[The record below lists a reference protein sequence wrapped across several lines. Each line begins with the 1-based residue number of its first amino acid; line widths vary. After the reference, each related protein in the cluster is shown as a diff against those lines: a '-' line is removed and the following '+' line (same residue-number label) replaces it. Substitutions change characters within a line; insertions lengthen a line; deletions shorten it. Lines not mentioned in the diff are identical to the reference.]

1 MKRPSLTKT
10 HLMLA
15 FAASVTIGSALAV
28 PAGMHGL
35 FDRPEANLAVTGN
48 EMLDL
53 AGLAPGS
60 DPTRKVISLHATGS
74 LTSRVRTEW
83 TGSAVLARTLQ
94 VTLTDSTGRVM
105 YQGPFDGARV
115 GDTAWG
121 TALDL
126 RRRWRTR
133 VDRTRPFASD
143 VRRKRDPGRAAFS
156 AGDRRGHRE
165 RRLISSSTNA

>member
-1 MKRPSLTKT
+1 
-10 HLMLA
+10 MLA
-15 FAASVTIGSALAV
+15 FAALVTIGSALAV

-35 FDRPEANLAVTGN
+35 FDRPKANLAVSGN
-48 EMLDL
+48 ELLDL
-53 AGLAPGS
+53 GGLAPGS

-74 LTSRVRTEW
+74 LTYRVRTEW

-115 GDTAWG
+115 GDTAWE

-126 RRRWRTR
+126 RLA
-133 VDRTRPFASD
+133 DGENDSIALALSLPI
-143 VRRKRDPGRAAFS
+143 S
-156 AGDRRGHRE
+156 AGNEIQGAQLSAHVIVE
-165 RRLISSSTNA
+165 ATESVA